1 MKIVLLLLAITI
13 GAAVYVVQASPQWLS
28 DYLPDVGTST
38 ENMAATPPLSDR
50 SPWVAAYGRVEPAT
64 EERDLAFEISG
75 VIESVVVEEDEHITK
90 GQPLAYLRDAQYVAH
105 LATAK
110 ANAQAKKAY
119 YDKLVA
125 GARKEEKSE
134 AQSVVQRT
142 RSVMINARNEMNR
155 RKELLAK
162 NLIAKEEVDRATK
175 DFLVAEKQH
184 EEAVQRMLITENQSR
199 KEDILMAWAE
209 YQAAVQSALEAE
221 AQLDQTVLRSPIDG
235 IVLRRHRLPGEHV
248 SVFVETP
255 VMTVADVSKFNVR
268 AELDQKFVTYVHAGQ
283 EAFFTSE
290 AFGDERIKGRVLRKA
305 GTMQLTEIPPR
316 TPGEKV
322 DKIVLEVLVELE
334 PREGMVTGLTGDVF
348 ILTDKAAGSEFN
360 SIVNGQP

>member
-1 MKIVLLLLAITI
+1 MRIVLLLLAITI
-13 GAAVYVVQASPQWLS
+13 GAAVYVVHESPQWLS
-28 DYLPDVGTST
+28 ASLPDVGSST
-38 ENMAATPPLSDR
+38 EDMAATPPISNR

-75 VIESVVVEEDEHITK
+75 VIESVVVEEDEHITR
-90 GQPLAYLRDAQYVAH
+90 GQPLAYLRDDQYVAH

-142 RSVMINARNEMNR
+142 KSVMINARNEMNR
-155 RKELLAK
+155 RMELLDK
-162 NLIAKEEVDRATK
+162 KLIAKEEVDRATK
-175 DFLVAEKQH
+175 DFLVAEKQY

-209 YQAAVQSALEAE
+209 YQAAVQGAMEAE

-268 AELDQKFVTYVHAGQ
+268 AELDKKFVTLVHAGQ
-283 EAFFTSE
+283 DAYFTSE
-290 AFGDERIKGRVLRKA
+290 AFGDERIRGKVLRKA

-322 DKIVLEVLVELE
+322 DKTVLEVIIALE

-348 ILTDKAAGSEFN
+348 IQTEKTVGSEFN
-360 SIVNGQP
+360 SIVNDKP